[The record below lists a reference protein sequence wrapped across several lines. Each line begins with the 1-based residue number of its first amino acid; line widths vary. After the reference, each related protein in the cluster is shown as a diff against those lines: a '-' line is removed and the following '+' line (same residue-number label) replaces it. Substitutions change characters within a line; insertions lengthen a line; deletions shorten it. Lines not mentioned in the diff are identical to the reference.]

1 MKVTLK
7 VDSELLPIIVKA
19 LRDYTERSIVDLVE
33 SPKVAAPKPVAVKV
47 AKRRGRPPGRK
58 NSSQVAVAVAAPAA
72 IAA

>member
-7 VDSELLPIIVKA
+7 IDSELLPIIVKA
-19 LRDYTERSIVDLVE
+19 LRDYTDRSIVDMVE
-33 SPKVAAPKPVAVKV
+33 SPAVAKPKPVAIKP

-58 NSSQVAVAVAAPAA
+58 NASKVAVAVSAPAA